1 MLTKTGRR
9 TSGSDM
15 RQMVRITQLYYR
27 MHLSQ
32 EQIGER
38 LGLSRFQVGRR
49 LARALREDIV
59 KIEIRHPVARL
70 VELEDALA
78 ERFGLRTAVVVDV
91 PTSTS
96 EKAAEQLAREAVA
109 GAAVRFL
116 ADLHPSG
123 SIGVSWGRTML
134 ELARQLEPGWT
145 SASEVVQLNGATSL
159 LAEPTRANEI
169 AERVRAG
176 LLGPRSGCSPRQ
188 RSWAARRCEKTKGI
202 SVGATIEAARA
213 TATAIFSL
221 GDPDP
226 QERPRRIGLSHPR
239 GRVRSAGGGRGG
251 RHRRPLPARGRR
263 HRLAGAGPA
272 DRGTSPCR
280 RCPPKPIS
288 IGVAAGARRGPIAL
302 GALRGRYINV
312 LVADADTAQWVI
324 DDG

>member
-15 RQMVRITQLYYR
+15 HQMVRITQLYYR

-91 PTSTS
+91 PTSTLR
-96 EKAAEQLAREAVA
+96 EGGRAARPRGRRR

-145 SASEVVQLNGATSL
+145 TRQRGRP
-159 LAEPTRANEI
+159 AERRHLPFGRADACHEI
-169 AERVRAG
+169 AGAVRRDDRG
-176 LLGPRSGCSPRQ
+176 RDPD
-188 RSWAARRCEKTKGI
+188 ARRA
-202 SVGATIEAARA
+202 S
-213 TATAIFSL
+213 
-221 GDPDP
+221 
-226 QERPRRIGLSHPR
+226 
-239 GRVRSAGGGRGG
+239 
-251 RHRRPLPARGRR
+251 
-263 HRLAGAGPA
+263 
-272 DRGTSPCR
+272 DRGQP
-280 RCPPKPIS
+280 
-288 IGVAAGARRGPIAL
+288 GAATGTRG
-302 GALRGRYINV
+302 
-312 LVADADTAQWVI
+312 
-324 DDG
+324 